1 MATQAQI
8 IANRANAQKRVPPGC
23 GPKTPEGK
31 AKSCLNHVSHGF
43 SSANLFIVMEDQEEF
58 NGLLSDLT
66 NEFQPATPHEQIL
79 VEKMVHHQWLSLRAI
94 RLQSGGLMVTVP
106 QGHIHKDLGL
116 LIRYQT
122 TADRAYHKAHDELLK
137 AQKEREKSE
146 IGFESKKVA
155 EPAERPVES
164 PQEPPAVTEKI
175 TEKTAPVA
183 TPNPDVPDF
192 TPFEHVLAAEPG
204 MGIQDLMR
212 AA

>member
-1 MATQAQI
+1 
-8 IANRANAQKRVPPGC
+8 
-23 GPKTPEGK
+23 
-31 AKSCLNHVSHGF
+31 
-43 SSANLFIVMEDQEEF
+43 MEDQEEF

-94 RLQSGGLMVTVP
+94 RLQSAGLMVTIP

-137 AQKEREKSE
+137 AQKEREKTE
-146 IGFESKKVA
+146 IGFESKKTA
-155 EPAERPVES
+155 EPP
-164 PQEPPAVTEKI
+164 EPPAEKAV
-175 TEKTAPVA
+175 KKSPPKPARQ
-183 TPNPDVPDF
+183 PDIPDF
-192 TPFEHVLAAEPG
+192 TPFGPELAAQLS
-204 MGIQDLMR
+204 MIAQDLRPDLERDAKR